1 LIWIRWEGP
10 LLHATPVAL
19 RSTVLPE
26 QEKGPAIAGPFL
38 IDATAVYLA
47 A

>member
-1 LIWIRWEGP
+1 MRTW
-10 LLHATPVAL
+10 
-19 RSTVLPE
+19 RSAVR